1 MKICFL
7 CAAEPAAA
15 KTRMQQHLQK
25 LESDLA
31 AGMNVVLKTDE
42 QQGSFQ
48 IGRIVKGPY
57 TTLGR
62 KELDGEYAGAGS
74 RLVDVEVYAEEKVL
88 RRRGTGRVRARAMGI
103 DYLSR
108 KPAGSCDKLYCKC
121 GPALGCFKQH
131 VTTFRLKQVR
141 EPIGFRLIAPRA
153 RRVCVQSTEPLRYQL
168 DDLTRQRIAASLD
181 IV

>member
-1 MKICFL
+1 MRVSVKKL
-7 CAAEPAAA
+7 RQSASATARWEAERKAAA
-15 KTRMQQHLQK
+15 QVPL
-25 LESDLA
+25 L
-31 AGMNVVLKTDE
+31 
-42 QQGSFQ
+42 
-48 IGRIVKGPY
+48 Y
-57 TTLGR
+57 
-62 KELDGEYAGAGS
+62 ELDGEYAGAGS

>member
-1 MKICFL
+1 MSQCEHAQHQTGGVKICFL
-7 CAAEPAAA
+7 WAAEPAAA

-48 IGRIVKGPY
+48 IGRVVKGPY
-57 TTLGR
+57 TALGR

-88 RRRGTGRVRARAMGI
+88 RRRGDR
-103 DYLSR
+103 LSV
-108 KPAGSCDKLYCKC
+108 S
-121 GPALGCFKQH
+121 
-131 VTTFRLKQVR
+131 
-141 EPIGFRLIAPRA
+141 
-153 RRVCVQSTEPLRYQL
+153 
-168 DDLTRQRIAASLD
+168 
-181 IV
+181 